1 MGITIREIKLEDAPK
16 LLQHTQLVFTQ
27 STFLLTTPEEF
38 TLTIERQRDW
48 IEEQSKIGNY
58 MLVAEDNGK
67 IIGFL
72 NASRSQRKRV
82 SHNCMFGI
90 SIQKEYW
97 NKGIGRKMI
106 MKMLQWAESHP
117 QIEKVLLEVFA
128 HNERAIHL
136 YQSLGFIEE
145 GRKKK
150 HIKFDDGTYVDEIIM
165 SIFVK

>member
-1 MGITIREIKLEDAPK
+1 MEITIREIKLEDATK

-90 SIQKEYW
+90 SIQKDYW

-150 HIKFDDGTYVDEIIM
+150 HIKFDDGTYIDEIIM

>member
-1 MGITIREIKLEDAPK
+1 MEITIREIKLEDASK
-16 LLQHTQLVFTQ
+16 LFQHTQLVFTQ

-48 IEEQSKIGNY
+48 IKEQSKLGNY
-58 MLVAEDNGK
+58 MLVAEYNGK

-90 SIQKEYW
+90 SIQKDYW

-106 MKMLQWAESHP
+106 MNMLQWAESHP

-165 SIFVK
+165 SKFVK